1 MKKFLN
7 VIINFFNK
15 IDDNLRDMYG
25 ISNKNLGKKK

>member
-7 VIINFFNK
+7 VIINFFDK

-25 ISNKNLGKKK
+25 ISNKNLEKKK